1 MGKLMKNKKV
11 VLGITALCVLLL
23 LVWALLTPPKSDD
36 YAYQGY
42 ITDMRKAGSDTIIT
56 VISGDGVKEFTVKRN
71 TKQTFNGEIT
81 TLSVGNFIR
90 LSTTRNSETD
100 IKRFAA
106 HDGYSMN
113 GKLVRIQE
121 HNTTFILTTDKG
133 TGDFRLF
140 TLVFATSDLTD
151 LSNGSAIKIYYQY
164 PIVSGN
170 YRIAADVITQTDNGS
185 AEFTEEEVAY
195 ITSWGY
201 TLSKD

>member
-1 MGKLMKNKKV
+1 MCDPIIISM
-11 VLGITALCVLLL
+11 ALH
-23 LVWALLTPPKSDD
+23 TPSESDD

-42 ITDMRKAGSDTIIT
+42 ITNMRKAGSDTIIT
-56 VISGDGVKEFTVKRN
+56 VISDDGAKEFTVKRN

-81 TLSVGNFIR
+81 KLSVGNFIR

-100 IKRFAA
+100 IKRFAV

-121 HNTTFILTTDKG
+121 DNATFILSTDKG

-140 TLVFATSDLTD
+140 TLISATSDLTD

-164 PIVSGN
+164 PIISGN